1 MKQEMFKDFSIDF
14 PILKNVTYLD
24 NGATSLTPECVVEAM
39 NDYYRKFNANIHR
52 SIHKL
57 GEKAT
62 EEYEK
67 SRVKIASFINARPS
81 EIVFTKGT
89 TESLNLLAY
98 SLSKDLK
105 EGDEIV
111 LSKMEHHSN
120 LVPWQ
125 QIAKEK
131 NLKLK
136 YFEDDIDD
144 VITDKTKIVS
154 VTHVSNV
161 LGRMNDIKLIAEKA
175 HEKNALVI
183 VDSAQGVPHVKIDV
197 EELDVDFLAFSG
209 HKMLGPTGVGVLYG
223 KYKLLRKMKP
233 FMYGGEMISSVSF
246 KNTEWNEVPHK
257 FEAGTP
263 NIAGVI
269 GLGRAIEYLEEIGMD
284 NIEESSKELAKYAYE
299 KLKDIENV
307 EIYSDEDS
315 NSLIS
320 FNLKGIHAHDV
331 AAILDKQ
338 NIAVRAG
345 HMCAMPLIKEV
356 LKQQSVVRASF
367 YFYNTKDDVD
377 LLVEG
382 IKKVKGVFA

>member
-1 MKQEMFKDFSIDF
+1 
-14 PILKNVTYLD
+14 
-24 NGATSLTPECVVEAM
+24 
-39 NDYYRKFNANIHR
+39 
-52 SIHKL
+52 
-57 GEKAT
+57 
-62 EEYEK
+62 
-67 SRVKIASFINARPS
+67 
-81 EIVFTKGT
+81 
-89 TESLNLLAY
+89 
-98 SLSKDLK
+98 
-105 EGDEIV
+105 
-111 LSKMEHHSN
+111 
-120 LVPWQ
+120 
-125 QIAKEK
+125 
-131 NLKLK
+131 
-136 YFEDDIDD
+136 
-144 VITDKTKIVS
+144 
-154 VTHVSNV
+154 
-161 LGRMNDIKLIAEKA
+161 
-175 HEKNALVI
+175 
-183 VDSAQGVPHVKIDV
+183 
-197 EELDVDFLAFSG
+197 
-209 HKMLGPTGVGVLYG
+209 
-223 KYKLLRKMKP
+223 MKP